1 MATEPVNP
9 LATGVTAELYKAAIG
24 PEGQDYYLRQFLKFD
39 ADGKTGATWHWPAY
53 WATFNWLVFRKMWS
67 RALVY
72 AVALLGL
79 ALMIFGVGKLA
90 FSYSDA
96 TALMLF
102 LLFLTVAFVLPGL
115 YANAWYYTDC
125 SKKISAALRNAA
137 TVKEACE
144 ALAGQASNRR
154 RMVSVAVVNVAALAL
169 VAGGVSF
176 VQDFNQ
182 GGVHLA
188 QTKVDAPAVGDRAG
202 AAQPALAAASMAL
215 PEVQTQPASAPAF
228 GASASASLASPAVTE
243 ELTTKVALS
252 PAPVTPV
259 APEPVRMAVTNTDK
273 PVSTAAQDKPAV
285 SVASAGTDEKPKA
298 ANATHKWFVQVGA
311 FAKDVNAQNV
321 RTKVEALGLP
331 SAAEPS
337 DTPAGRLIRVRAG
350 PFDSKGEA
358 EKAALQIKALE
369 LPAVLVRQ

>member
-1 MATEPVNP
+1 MASEPVNP

-24 PEGQDYYLRQFLKFD
+24 PEGQDYYLRHFLKFD
-39 ADGKTGATWHWPAY
+39 ADGKTSATWHWPAY
-53 WATFNWLVFRKMWS
+53 WATFGWLVFRKMWS

-144 ALAGQASNRR
+144 ALSGQASTRR
-154 RMVSVAVVNVAALAL
+154 RMAGVAAVNAAALAL
-169 VAGGVSF
+169 VAGGVNF
-176 VQDFNQ
+176 VQDFGQ
-182 GGVHLA
+182 GGVPLA
-188 QTKVDAPAVGDRAG
+188 QTKLDAPAAGDLAV
-202 AAQPALAAASMAL
+202 AAQPALAAASMVV
-215 PEVQTQPASAPAF
+215 PEPQSPPASQPASV
-228 GASASASLASPAVTE
+228 ASDPASPASPQAATE
-243 ELTTKVALS
+243 ELTAKVAQS
-252 PAPVTPV
+252 A
-259 APEPVRMAVTNTDK
+259 E
-273 PVSTAAQDKPAV
+273 PVSTAAQDKPVVA
-285 SVASAGTDEKPKA
+285 VASASTDEKPKA